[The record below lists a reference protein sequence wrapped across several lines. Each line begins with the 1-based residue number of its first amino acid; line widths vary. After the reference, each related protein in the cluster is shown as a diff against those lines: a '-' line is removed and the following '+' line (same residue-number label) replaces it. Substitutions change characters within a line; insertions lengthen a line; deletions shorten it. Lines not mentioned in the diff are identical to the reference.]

1 MPNTRRRF
9 YRSLRKYQCLPKLPT
24 RNQRGSVLVEY
35 LLTLMIIL
43 MLMPITIMSI
53 SVISKGLEEQEEIQ
67 DSIAT
72 YQLRRMLLISY
83 DKYIEDGCLYFDYQN
98 ETRKLSLVNGNL
110 IIQPGTQFVYTDI
123 DEASFYMIDNAIF
136 LSYVRGSETYEKVI
150 ATNE

>member
-1 MPNTRRRF
+1 
-9 YRSLRKYQCLPKLPT
+9 
-24 RNQRGSVLVEY
+24 
-35 LLTLMIIL
+35 
-43 MLMPITIMSI
+43 
-53 SVISKGLEEQEEIQ
+53 
-67 DSIAT
+67 
-72 YQLRRMLLISY
+72 MLLISY